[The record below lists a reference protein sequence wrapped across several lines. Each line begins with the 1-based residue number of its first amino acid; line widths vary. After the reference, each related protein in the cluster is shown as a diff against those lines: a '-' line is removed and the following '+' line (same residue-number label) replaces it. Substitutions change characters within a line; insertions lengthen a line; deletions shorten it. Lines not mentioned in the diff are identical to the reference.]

1 MASSPITSW
10 QIDGEKVETVADF
23 NFLGYKITANS
34 DYSHKIKRCLLLGRK
49 TLTNLDSI
57 LKRKQRHHLAKY
69 GPYSQSYG
77 FSSSHVRMWELD
89 HTEVWEPK
97 IWCFWTVMLEKTLES
112 PWTARRSNQLI
123 LKEINPEYSLEGLV
137 VKLKLQYFG
146 HQLIRNDSDAG
157 KDWRQEKKGETEDEM
172 IGWHHQLHGHEFEK
186 TLGDCE
192 GQGSLVCCIP
202 WGCKELD
209 MIYRLNKQAKII

>member
-1 MASSPITSW
+1 MT
-10 QIDGEKVETVADF
+10 
-23 NFLGYKITANS
+23 TATKLKDACS
-34 DYSHKIKRCLLLGRK
+34 LEGRK
-49 TLTNLDSI
+49 TMTNLDSI

-77 FSSSHVRMWELD
+77 LSSSHVRMWELD

-112 PWTARRSNQLI
+112 PWTARRS
-123 LKEINPEYSLEGLV
+123 INPEYSLEGLV

-146 HQLIRNDSDAG
+146 HQLIRNDSHAG

-172 IGWHHQLHGHEFEK
+172 VGWHHQLNIHEFEQ
-186 TLGDCE
+186 TLGDSE
-192 GQGSLVCCIP
+192 RQRNLVCCSP
-202 WGCKELD
+202 WGRRESD
-209 MIYRLNKQAKII
+209 MT